1 MSWAAFLLAEFS
13 RSERNM
19 SVVLIVDD
27 DSAHRAEIR
36 TLFESGSGFEACLA
50 AENGV
55 EPIAKAKQI
64 PPNLAAVPDFS
75 MPEMNGLQLAQELR
89 AIAPKL
95 PIFLLTANGDAAAK
109 KQALA
114 SGAAAVFSKREDLTT
129 LVDNARA
136 VCGLEPAS
144 SSYQEFG
151 VADPYDC
158 VG

>member
-1 MSWAAFLLAEFS
+1 MSLAAFLLAEFS
-13 RSERNM
+13 RAERNM

-27 DSAHRAEIR
+27 DSAFRAEIPA
-36 TLFESGSGFEACLA
+36 LFESGSGFEACLA

-55 EPIAKAKQI
+55 EPIAKAKQV
-64 PPNLAAVPDFS
+64 PPNLAVLDFS

-95 PIFLLTANGDAAAK
+95 PIFLLSANGDADTK

-114 SGAAAVFSKREDLTT
+114 SGAAAVFLKREDLTT
-129 LVDNARA
+129 LVDDARA
-136 VCGLEPAS
+136 VCSLEQAS
-144 SSYQEFG
+144 RSYQEFG

>member
-1 MSWAAFLLAEFS
+1 
-13 RSERNM
+13 M

-27 DSAHRAEIR
+27 DCAFRAEIR

-50 AENGV
+50 AENGL
-55 EPIAKAKQI
+55 EAIAKAKQV
-64 PPNLAAVPDFS
+64 PPNLAVLDFS

-95 PIFLLTANGDAAAK
+95 PIFFLTANGDADTE

>member
-1 MSWAAFLLAEFS
+1 
-13 RSERNM
+13 M

-55 EPIAKAKQI
+55 EPIAKAKQV
-64 PPNLAAVPDFS
+64 PPNLAVLDFS

>member
-1 MSWAAFLLAEFS
+1 
-13 RSERNM
+13 M

-27 DSAHRAEIR
+27 DCAFRAEIR

-55 EPIAKAKQI
+55 EPIAKAKQV
-64 PPNLAAVPDFS
+64 PPNLAVLDFS